1 MKIRIGT
8 RKSRLALI
16 QTELVKE
23 KIEQAFPEA
32 EIELVKLS
40 TKGDELLDR
49 SLTSFGGKGVFTR
62 ELEEALLS
70 GEIDLAV
77 HSAKDMPMEFPPGLK
92 IGAVLERAD
101 VRDVFVTANGIKAA
115 DLPAGSVVGTSS
127 LRRELQIR
135 AINPTVRIALLR
147 GNVETRL
154 RKLREGQYDGILLAA
169 AGLERLGLLEEPDLQ
184 LEYLEPDSF
193 LPAAGQGILAV
204 EAREGHLTEV
214 LSAIHCQE
222 AALVLEA
229 ERSFLAG
236 IGGSCNAPAAALCCL
251 EGGEIRMKVMFAKDG
266 RHIKYASCRKA
277 LDGEQPAGTDRLK
290 LPTPDQMKHLGRQ
303 MAAQVRKGKVWLL
316 GAGPGDTSL
325 LTEKCLHCLRTADV
339 IVYDNL
345 VSASLLNEARPDAEL
360 IYAGKRASNHHLKQ
374 EETNELLVKKALEG
388 KNIARLKGGDPFIF
402 GRGGEEAQELRK
414 AGIEFEI
421 VPGVSSS
428 YAAAAY
434 AGIPV
439 THRDYASSFHI
450 ITGHES
456 NTKDGLALNYKLL
469 AQEEGTLAFLMG
481 LGNLPHITRE
491 LIAGG
496 KAPDTPAA
504 VIQAGTTARQRT
516 AAGTLAT
523 IEEEV
528 KKAGIHTPAIII
540 VGEVIS
546 LQEQL
551 NWFGK
556 GPLFGMRVLLTGTE
570 GMCRKQQEVL
580 KEEGAEAVSF
590 SLIRTKRLR
599 SEVLTRAV
607 GELAGQENPNP
618 GTKETQ
624 GLPARGYTWIVFTSS
639 SGVDFFFD
647 EMKENQKDIRKLAG
661 IRFAVIGSGTKE
673 ALEARGIYAD
683 FVPSRYSGRD
693 LAAEWIPGLT
703 RKDHVLLLRA
713 EEASPELTQ
722 ALEQAEI
729 PYKAIPLYTTEIDRR
744 KEEELK
750 RVLSEV
756 DYITFASAS
765 AVKAFVSM
773 AGDLSGLTAKV
784 ICIGPVTERAAIKAG
799 LNVHQSAV
807 VYTAEGIRDVLLR
820 ERRLT

>member
-456 NTKDGLALNYKLL
+456 NTKDGLTLNYKLL

-504 VIQAGTTARQRT
+504 VIQEGTTARQRT

-551 NWFGK
+551 DWFGK

-599 SEVLTRAV
+599 SEALTRAV
-607 GELAGQENPNP
+607 GELTGQENPNP

-639 SGVDFFFD
+639 NGVDFFFD
-647 EMKENQKDIRKLAG
+647 EMKENQKDIRGLAG

-820 ERRLT
+820 ERRLA

>member
-1 MKIRIGT
+1 M
-8 RKSRLALI
+8 S
-16 QTELVKE
+16 
-23 KIEQAFPEA
+23 
-32 EIELVKLS
+32 
-40 TKGDELLDR
+40 
-49 SLTSFGGKGVFTR
+49 
-62 ELEEALLS
+62 
-70 GEIDLAV
+70 
-77 HSAKDMPMEFPPGLK
+77 
-92 IGAVLERAD
+92 
-101 VRDVFVTANGIKAA
+101 VFVTANGIKAA

-229 ERSFLAG
+229 ERSFLGG
-236 IGGSCNAPAAALCCL
+236 IGGSCNAPAAALCRL

-277 LDGEQPAGTDRLK
+277 LDGEQPVGTDRLK

-523 IEEEV
+523 IGEEV

-599 SEVLTRAV
+599 SEALTRAV

-647 EMKENQKDIRKLAG
+647 EMKENQKDIRGLSG

-683 FVPSRYSGRD
+683 FVPSRYSSRD

-703 RKDHVLLLRA
+703 RKDRVLLLRA

-773 AGDLSGLTAKV
+773 AGDLSGLAAKV

-799 LNVHQSAV
+799 LSVHQSAV